1 MFKQPTTQLIQWQ
14 DLQVISDVDL
24 VLKIAQ
30 KYGWKDCKIFGH
42 GDMIIQPLESM
53 GWKLIP
59 ANLFE
64 YSIPAEGVDRIL
76 QIINAGVQIQG
87 VIIAD
92 DMNKTNTQHSITKP
106 LVSLPSARRIL
117 STIIKALLGLIIIT
131 GVILV
136 GLTIFAGLFMFAPM
150 LILNTAVGYD
160 PKLIIL
166 VEDGNGGMVWVSVF
180 TWYD

>member
-30 KYGWKDCKIFGH
+30 KYGWTDCKIFGH
-42 GDMIIQPLESM
+42 GDMIMQPMESM

-64 YSIPAEGVDRIL
+64 YSIPAEGVDRIV
-76 QIINAGVQIQG
+76 QIINAGVRIQG
-87 VIIAD
+87 VLIAD
-92 DMNKTNTQHSITKP
+92 DMHKTNTQHSITKP
-106 LVSLPSARRIL
+106 LVSLQTVRTVL
-117 STIIKALLGLIIIT
+117 SIICKALLGLVFIT

-136 GLTIFAGLFMFAPM
+136 GLTILAGLFMLAPL
-150 LILNTAVGYD
+150 LILNTVAGYD

-166 VEDGNGGMVWVSVF
+166 VDDGNGGMAWISVF